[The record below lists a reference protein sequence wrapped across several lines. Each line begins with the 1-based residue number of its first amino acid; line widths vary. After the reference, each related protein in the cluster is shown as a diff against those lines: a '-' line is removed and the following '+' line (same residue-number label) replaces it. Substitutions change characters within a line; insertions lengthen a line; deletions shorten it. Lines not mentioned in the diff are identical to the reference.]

1 MNAAPPESAPMA
13 QAPVLVCDLDGTLID
28 SLPDLAD
35 SLSILLDESGRR
47 ALAEAEVRA
56 MVGDGVAVL
65 VERGFA
71 ATGDPP
77 PAEALGARV
86 ARFLEIYEARLT
98 ARTRPY
104 PGALEALGQVRDSG
118 WRLAV
123 CSNKPERASREILA
137 ALGLDSLIE
146 AVAGGDSFPVRKPNP
161 GHILGLLAA
170 MEAAPGMAVMLG
182 DGANDVAA
190 ARAAGLPVIAI
201 AHGYGTTPAEEL
213 GADKVIGHF
222 DELPGALAALGRAGK
237 S

>member
-1 MNAAPPESAPMA
+1 MSAPPASS
-13 QAPVLVCDLDGTLID
+13 APVLICDLDGTLVD

-47 ALAEAEVRA
+47 AVSETEVRA

-77 PAEALGARV
+77 AAEALGARV

-98 ARTRPY
+98 ARTRLY
-104 PGALEALGQVRDSG
+104 PGAQEALGHLRDGG

-123 CSNKPERASREILA
+123 CSNKPERASREILT
-137 ALGLDSLIE
+137 ALGLEGLIE
-146 AVAGGDSFPVRKPNP
+146 AVAGGDSFPVKKPDP
-161 GHILGLLAA
+161 GHLLGLLAL
-170 MEAAPGMAVMLG
+170 MEAAPGAAVVLG
-182 DGANDVAA
+182 DGVNDVAA
-190 ARAAGLPVIAI
+190 ARAAGLPVIAV
-201 AHGYGTTPAEEL
+201 AHGYGTTPAHEL
-213 GADKVIGHF
+213 GADKVIAHF
-222 DELPGALAALGRAGK
+222 DELPGALAALGRTGN